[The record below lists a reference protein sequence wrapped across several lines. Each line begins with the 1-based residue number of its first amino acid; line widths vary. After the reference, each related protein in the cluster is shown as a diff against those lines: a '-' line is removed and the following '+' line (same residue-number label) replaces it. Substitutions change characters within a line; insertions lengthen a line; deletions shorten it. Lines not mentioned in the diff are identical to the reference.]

1 LAAVGEPQGLAKAAL
16 GPWVEAADAAVL
28 RVDAEVVVRA
38 EAEEVASVYLN
49 SRR

>member
-1 LAAVGEPQGLAKAAL
+1 MVAVGEAQGLAKAAL
-16 GPWVEAADAAVL
+16 GPRVEAADAAVL
-28 RVDAEVVVRA
+28 RVDTEVVVRA